1 MRQEMRHR
9 VNNGKQRT
17 TLCWRA
23 SLYGNKLG
31 QVSDTIEA
39 CYHNDQAET
48 RKIKVF
54 FFFLSLRAS
63 GMMLSLQMVRF

>member
-17 TLCWRA
+17 TLCWRL
-23 SLYGNKLG
+23 SLKNKLA

-48 RKIKVF
+48 RKITNAYKVF
-54 FFFLSLRAS
+54 FFFLSELAC
-63 GMMLSLQMVRF
+63 

>member
-1 MRQEMRHR
+1 MRQEIRHR

-23 SLYGNKLG
+23 SLYKNKLA

-39 CYHNDQAET
+39 CYHNDQPET
-48 RKIKVF
+48 RKIIKAYKVF
-54 FFFLSLRAS
+54 SF
-63 GMMLSLQMVRF
+63 